1 MASIQNGKNVSE
13 KKEVPLFKLGEL
25 DAEAMRFLYELGT
38 KNRSYTVQEIDG
50 RMYVNTNDLVR
61 IKEPF
66 PAVLP
71 TVNIFTLSGL
81 VDYILNDPDGQLD
94 KFGNLVVQ
102 VTDPRKVVLY
112 GIKCSDDYAV
122 RAELARV
129 VTDNEPFEFG
139 RYIGQEEFI
148 VQLQSRFIETD
159 NSLEVGKVVG
169 NLSVEKGTNTSDDG
183 ISQRVTVRDGV
194 VRVSDVVIKNP
205 VYLRPFRTFCEIDQ
219 PESPFILR
227 IRNSDGK
234 GTPEIALYEADGGLW
249 KHRAIQGIHAYLD
262 KALDN
267 LVTSGMVTIIA

>member
-1 MASIQNGKNVSE
+1 MASIVGE
-13 KKEVPLFKLGEL
+13 MKEVPLFKLGEL
-25 DAEAMRFLYELGT
+25 DADAMRFLYELGT

-50 RMYVNTNDLVR
+50 RMYVNTSDLVR

-81 VDYILNDPDGQLD
+81 VDYILNDPDDHLD

-139 RYIGQEEFI
+139 RYVGQEEFI

-169 NLSVEKGTNTSDDG
+169 NLSIEKGTNTSDDG
-183 ISQRVTVRDGV
+183 ISQRVTVRDGI

-249 KHRAIQGIHAYLD
+249 KHRAIQDIHAYLD

-267 LVTSGMVTIIA
+267 LVNSGAVTIIA

>member
-1 MASIQNGKNVSE
+1 MASIVGE
-13 KKEVPLFKLGEL
+13 MKEVPLFKLGEL

-81 VDYILNDPDGQLD
+81 VDYILNDPDDHLD
-94 KFGNLVVQ
+94 KFGNL
-102 VTDPRKVVLY
+102 VVLY

-169 NLSVEKGTNTSDDG
+169 NLSIEKGTNTSDDG
-183 ISQRVTVRDGV
+183 ISQRVTVRDGI

-234 GTPEIALYEADGGLW
+234 DMPEIALYEADGGLW
-249 KHRAIQGIHAYLD
+249 KHRAIQDIHAYLD

>member
-1 MASIQNGKNVSE
+1 MASIVGE
-13 KKEVPLFKLGEL
+13 MKEVPLFKLGEL

-50 RMYVNTNDLVR
+50 RMYVNTSDLVR

-81 VDYILNDPDGQLD
+81 VDYILNDPDDHLD

-129 VTDNEPFEFG
+129 VTDNEPF
-139 RYIGQEEFI
+139 
-148 VQLQSRFIETD
+148 D

-234 GTPEIALYEADGGLW
+234 GMPEIALYEADGGLW
-249 KHRAIQGIHAYLD
+249 KHRAIQDIHAYLD

-267 LVTSGMVTIIA
+267 LVNSGAVTIIA